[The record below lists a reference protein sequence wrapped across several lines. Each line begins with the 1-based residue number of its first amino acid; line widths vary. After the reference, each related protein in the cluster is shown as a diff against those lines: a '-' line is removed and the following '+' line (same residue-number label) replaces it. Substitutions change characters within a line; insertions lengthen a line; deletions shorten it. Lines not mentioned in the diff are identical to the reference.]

1 MHLTM
6 RSKALIGTAVVVAA
20 YVIYSSS
27 GTDTVAPV
35 DRASTTTVTTSRS
48 TAPAVHAPAPRASF
62 NFAGR
67 VADAAASAALFA
79 AHSWYTP
86 PPPPPPPPPP
96 QIVAPAAP
104 TAPPL
109 PFSFLGS
116 YAPAGA
122 TAVYFLTRND
132 QIYDVKAGDVID
144 SNYTFEGPRAGQ
156 LVFTYKPLNVQQTL
170 AAEGVQ

>member
-1 MHLTM
+1 MHLTL
-6 RSKALIGTAVVVAA
+6 RSQALIGTAVVVAA

-35 DRASTTTVTTSRS
+35 DRASTAAATTSHS
-48 TAPAVHAPAPRASF
+48 VAPAVHAPAPRTRYD
-62 NFAGR
+62 FAGR

-79 AHSWYTP
+79 SHSWYTP
-86 PPPPPPPPPP
+86 PPPPPPAPPP
-96 QIVAPAAP
+96 QVVAPVAP

-109 PFSFLGS
+109 PFAYLGS

-122 TAVYFLTRND
+122 TAVYFLTRGD

-144 SNYTFEGPRAGQ
+144 SNYTFEGPRGAQ